1 MFVVAVVCCF
11 CYDITQDLPHIE
23 IYLIIFFIH
32 LINVIFHDRVEKIVS
47 GKYLSE
53 VARSILA
60 KLTRLGSIFG
70 GQLPKAL
77 IEEWIFTPVSCAK
90 LLKGMYTIYNSY
102 RQTHPFWQID
112 LYNLNH

>member
-1 MFVVAVVCCF
+1 M
-11 CYDITQDLPHIE
+11 
-23 IYLIIFFIH
+23 
-32 LINVIFHDRVEKIVS
+32 NVIFYDRVEKMVS
-47 GKYLSE
+47 GKYLGE
-53 VARSILA
+53 VGRTVLA
-60 KLTRLGSIFG
+60 KLTRLGAIFG

-77 IEEWIFTPVSCAK
+77 IEEWNFTPVSCAK

>member
-1 MFVVAVVCCF
+1 MYSV
-11 CYDITQDLPHIE
+11 Y
-23 IYLIIFFIH
+23 

-77 IEEWIFTPVSCAK
+77 IEDWIFTPVSCAK

-102 RQTHPFWQID
+102 KQTHPFCQID
-112 LYNLNH
+112 LYNLNHQKYPTLEIMYWCVARLGKFCF

>member
-1 MFVVAVVCCF
+1 MHSMLLVESTF
-11 CYDITQDLPHIE
+11 CDNLPRIGQFDITQELPHIQ
-23 IYLIIFFIH
+23 IYLIMYSVY
-32 LINVIFHDRVEKIVS
+32 LINVIFYDRVEKIVS

-77 IEEWIFTPVSCAK
+77 TE
-90 LLKGMYTIYNSY
+90 
-102 RQTHPFWQID
+102 D
-112 LYNLNH
+112 